1 MAKKQFI
8 RHLEY
13 YGFPD
18 QNRYS
23 SDVDIDLSDIRE
35 KNKEQ
40 DEEIKDLEGEKA
52 DEKDLLELSGTV
64 ENLIAA
70 QTEVNQEFASAI
82 SGMSDDIEE
91 LKAVDDEFAEQ
102 LSAITDAVDDTVN
115 GLEELSGYTAFNLA
129 ELRQGFN
136 AYTRYADAEF
146 AHRNNVY
153 TKEEIDERIP
163 SGETFATQEWV
174 KEQGYLTAESGDSMY
189 AKIEDIEDVTDIIES
204 GFTQVEDELDGLNDK
219 IDAVSAETTDKI
231 NELDDKIDVF
241 SGEVT
246 SALSEVNDAIDDVND
261 AIDNINEKIDDIS
274 NDIAGIA
281 DVASANSEA
290 IDALEEAV
298 QKNTDDISE
307 LEEKVSANTADIANI
322 YDVLDTK
329 ANVSDLQDLHTEM
342 ECKFNELDDKKADK
356 TDLDA
361 VSGKVDSIEGRLNR
375 EIERSTT
382 VDGLMQSKID
392 SLEEDV
398 QEAVEKVDAF
408 DGRINAVETGLTK
421 EIADRKQGDL
431 DLIGNESDSRD
442 ADTIWGAKNFA
453 KEMRRQAISSAETY
467 TDNAVAGFSTELSE
481 LEDEINQKLTKY
493 ATTGYVEE
501 RISEEKGLITS
512 DYNAK
517 INAETER
524 ATRQETLISDDVAEV
539 RSDVIDAKELI
550 ASGAT
555 IIHAITEWEGSNPED
570 YDDSGNGILDV
581 LHREFHEFEQT
592 HGTIKSIEIKDG
604 YLIITYM
611 TVDGEKEEKVPISE
625 ILILDDY
632 YKKEETDALLDEK
645 LDVSAYTDVSDQVS
659 ANTENIEAIS
669 GDVVNLDSALAAL
682 IEKLGYKNNET
693 LVTNG
698 EHEVAFGEY
707 NISHES
713 EEPSGQTVFSVGIGT
728 DDANRSNAV
737 EIMKNG
743 DLYLWVEGEFMNVNK
758 LLGQI
763 AHEIYDNDS
772 AHNSHFF
779 DGD

>member
-82 SGMSDDIEE
+82 SGISNDIEE
-91 LKAVDDEFAEQ
+91 LKAIDDEFAEQ

-146 AHRNNVY
+146 AHRNDVY
-153 TKEEIDERIP
+153 TKAEIDERIP

-174 KEQGYLTAESGDSMY
+174 EEQGYLTAESGDSMY

-204 GFTQVEDELDGLNDK
+204 GFTQVEDELDDLNEK
-219 IDAVSAETTDKI
+219 IDAVSAETTDKF
-231 NELDDKIDVF
+231 NELDDKVDAF

-246 SALSEVNDAIDDVND
+246 SALSEVND

-274 NDIAGIA
+274 NDIADIA
-281 DVASANSEA
+281 DIVSANSEA

-342 ECKFNELDDKKADK
+342 ECKFNELDEKKADK
-356 TDLDA
+356 TDLEA
-361 VSGKVDSIEGRLNR
+361 VSGKVDSIEERLNQ

-382 VDGLMQSKID
+382 VDNLMRTKID

-398 QEAVEKVDAF
+398 QEAVEKVDTF
-408 DGRINAVETGLTK
+408 DDRINAVETGLTK
-421 EIADRKQGDL
+421 EIADRIQGDL

-467 TDNAVAGFSTELSE
+467 TDNAVAGFSTDLAELA
-481 LEDEINQKLTKY
+481 DEINQKLTAY
-493 ATTGYVEE
+493 ATTGYVED
-501 RISEEKGLITS
+501 RISEEKGIITS

-524 ATRQETLISDDVAEV
+524 ATRQENLISDDVAEV
-539 RSDVIDAKELI
+539 RNDVIDAKESI
-550 ASGAT
+550 AHNAT
-555 IIHAITEWEGSNPED
+555 IIHAITEWEGSNPDD

-581 LHREFHEFEQT
+581 LHREFHEFEKT
-592 HGTIKSIEIKDG
+592 HGSIKSIEIKDG
-604 YLIITYM
+604 NLIITYM
-611 TVDGEKEEKVPISE
+611 TVDGEKQEIVPITD

-645 LDVSAYTDVSDQVS
+645 LDVSAYTDVSEQVS
-659 ANTENIEAIS
+659 ANTENIEAVS

-682 IEKLGYKNNET
+682 IEKLGYKDNDT

-713 EEPSGQTVFSVGIGT
+713 EDPSGQTVFSVGIGT

-772 AHNSHFF
+772 THNSHFF

>member
-8 RHLEY
+8 RHLEF

-18 QNRYS
+18 QNKYTGFE
-23 SDVDIDLSDIRE
+23 DIDLSDIRE

-40 DEEIKDLEGEKA
+40 DEEIQDLEGEKA
-52 DEKDLLELSGTV
+52 DKKDLLELSGTV

-70 QTEVNQEFASAI
+70 QSEVNEAFAEAI
-82 SGMSDDIEE
+82 SGMSGDIEE

-102 LSAITDAVDDTVN
+102 LSAITDAVDDTIN

-146 AHRNNVY
+146 AHRNDVY
-153 TKEEIDERIP
+153 TKAEIDERIP

-189 AKIEDIEDVTDIIES
+189 AKIEDIDDISDIIES
-204 GFTQVEDELDGLNDK
+204 GFTQIEDELNDIDEK

-231 NELDDKIDVF
+231 NEIDEKVDAF

-246 SALSEVNDAIDDVND
+246 SALSEINDAIDD
-261 AIDNINEKIDDIS
+261 ANEKIDDIT
-274 NDIAGIA
+274 NDMADIAEA
-281 DVASANSEA
+281 VSANSEA
-290 IDALEEAV
+290 IDTLEEAV

-342 ECKFNELDDKKADK
+342 ECKFNELDEKKADK
-356 TDLDA
+356 TDLEA
-361 VSGKVDSIEGRLNR
+361 VSGKVDSIEDRLNR

-382 VDGLMQSKID
+382 VDNLMQAKID

-398 QEAVEKVDAF
+398 QEAVEKVDTF

-421 EIADRKQGDL
+421 EIADRIQGDL
-431 DLIGNESDSRD
+431 DLIGDESDNRD
-442 ADTIWGAKNFA
+442 ANTIWGAKNFA
-453 KEMRRQAISSAETY
+453 KEMKRQAISSAETY
-467 TDNAVAGFSTELSE
+467 TDDAVAGFSTELSE

-493 ATTGYVEE
+493 ATTGYVED
-501 RISEEKGLITS
+501 RISEEKGIITS

-539 RSDVIDAKELI
+539 RSDVIDAKESI
-550 ASGAT
+550 AHNAT
-555 IIHAITEWEGSNPED
+555 IIHAITEWEGSSPDD

-581 LHREFHEFEQT
+581 LHREFHEFEET

-604 YLIITYM
+604 NLIITYM
-611 TVDGEKEEKVPISE
+611 TVDGEKQTIVPISE
-625 ILILDDY
+625 ILVLDDY
-632 YKKEETDALLDEK
+632 YNKEETDALLDEK
-645 LDVSAYTDVSDQVS
+645 VDMSAYTYISEQVS

-682 IEKLGYKNNET
+682 IEKLGYKDNDT

>member
-8 RHLEY
+8 RHLEF

-18 QNRYS
+18 QNKYTGFE
-23 SDVDIDLSDIRE
+23 DIDLSDIRE

-40 DEEIKDLEGEKA
+40 DEEIQDLEGEKA
-52 DEKDLLELSGTV
+52 DKKDLLELSGTV

-70 QTEVNQEFASAI
+70 QSEVNEAFAEAI
-82 SGMSDDIEE
+82 SGMSGDIEE
-91 LKAVDDEFAEQ
+91 LKAIDDEFAEQ
-102 LSAITDAVDDTVN
+102 LSAITDAVDDTIN

-146 AHRNNVY
+146 AHRNDVY
-153 TKEEIDERIP
+153 TKAEIDARIP

-189 AKIEDIEDVTDIIES
+189 AKIEDIDDISDIIES
-204 GFTQVEDELDGLNDK
+204 GFTQIEDELNDIDEK

-231 NELDDKIDVF
+231 NEVDEKVDAF

-246 SALSEVNDAIDDVND
+246 SALSEINDAIDD
-261 AIDNINEKIDDIS
+261 ANEKIDDIT
-274 NDIAGIA
+274 NDVADIAEA
-281 DVASANSEA
+281 VSANSEA

-342 ECKFNELDDKKADK
+342 ECKFNELDEKKADK
-356 TDLDA
+356 TDLET
-361 VSGKVDSIEGRLNR
+361 VSGKVDSIEERLNQ

-382 VDGLMQSKID
+382 VDNLMQAKID

-398 QEAVEKVDAF
+398 QEAVEKVDTF
-408 DGRINAVETGLTK
+408 DDRINAVETGLTK
-421 EIADRKQGDL
+421 EIADRIQGDL
-431 DLIGNESDSRD
+431 DLIGDESDSRD

-453 KEMRRQAISSAETY
+453 KEMKRQAISSAETY
-467 TDNAVAGFSTELSE
+467 TDNAVAGFSTELAE
-481 LEDEINQKLTKY
+481 LEDEINQKLTAY
-493 ATTGYVEE
+493 ATTGYVED
-501 RISEEKGLITS
+501 RLSEEKGIITS

-517 INAETER
+517 INSETER
-524 ATRQETLISDDVAEV
+524 ATRQETIISDNVAEV
-539 RSDVIDAKELI
+539 RNDVIDAKESI
-550 ASGAT
+550 AHNAT
-555 IIHAITEWEGSNPED
+555 IIHAITEWEGSNPDD

-604 YLIITYM
+604 NLIITYI
-611 TVDGEKEEKVPISE
+611 TVDGEKQTIVPISE
-625 ILILDDY
+625 ILVLDDY

-645 LDVSAYTDVSDQVS
+645 LDVSAYTDISDRVS

-669 GDVVNLDSALAAL
+669 GDVFNLDTALAVL
-682 IEKLGYKNNET
+682 IDKLGYKNNET

-713 EEPSGQTVFSVGIGT
+713 EDPSGQTVFSVGIGT
-728 DDANRSNAV
+728 DDANRNNAV

-772 AHNSHFF
+772 THNGHFF

>member
-1 MAKKQFI
+1 
-8 RHLEY
+8 
-13 YGFPD
+13 
-18 QNRYS
+18 
-23 SDVDIDLSDIRE
+23 
-35 KNKEQ
+35 
-40 DEEIKDLEGEKA
+40 
-52 DEKDLLELSGTV
+52 
-64 ENLIAA
+64 
-70 QTEVNQEFASAI
+70 
-82 SGMSDDIEE
+82 
-91 LKAVDDEFAEQ
+91 
-102 LSAITDAVDDTVN
+102 
-115 GLEELSGYTAFNLA
+115 
-129 ELRQGFN
+129 
-136 AYTRYADAEF
+136 
-146 AHRNNVY
+146 
-153 TKEEIDERIP
+153 
-163 SGETFATQEWV
+163 
-174 KEQGYLTAESGDSMY
+174 MY
-189 AKIEDIEDVTDIIES
+189 AKIEDIDDISDIIES
-204 GFTQVEDELDGLNDK
+204 GFTQVQDELNDIDDK
-219 IDAVSAETTDKI
+219 IDA
-231 NELDDKIDVF
+231 F

-246 SALSEVNDAIDDVND
+246 SALSEINDAIDD
-261 AIDNINEKIDDIS
+261 ANEKIDDIT
-274 NDIAGIA
+274 NDMADIAEA
-281 DVASANSEA
+281 VSANSEA

-342 ECKFNELDDKKADK
+342 ECKFNELDEKKADK
-356 TDLDA
+356 TDLEA
-361 VSGKVDSIEGRLNR
+361 VSGKVGSIEERLNQ

-382 VDGLMQSKID
+382 VDNLMQAKID

-398 QEAVEKVDAF
+398 QEAVEKVDTF

-431 DLIGNESDSRD
+431 DLIGDESDSRD

-467 TDNAVAGFSTELSE
+467 TDNAVAGFSTELAE
-481 LEDEINQKLTKY
+481 LEDEINQKLTAY

-501 RISEEKGLITS
+501 RISEAKGIITS

-517 INAETER
+517 INAEAER

-539 RSDVIDAKELI
+539 RSDVIDAKESI
-550 ASGAT
+550 AHNAT
-555 IIHAITEWEGSNPED
+555 IIHAITEWEGSNPDD

-645 LDVSAYTDVSDQVS
+645 LDVSAYTDISDRVS

-669 GDVVNLDSALAAL
+669 GDVFNLDTALAVL
-682 IEKLGYKNNET
+682 IDKLGYKNNET

-713 EEPSGQTVFSVGIGT
+713 EDPSGQTVFSVGIGT
-728 DDANRSNAV
+728 DDANRNNAV

-772 AHNSHFF
+772 THNSHFF

>member
-82 SGMSDDIEE
+82 SGMSNDIEE
-91 LKAVDDEFAEQ
+91 LKAIDDEFAEQ
-102 LSAITDAVDDTVN
+102 LSALTDAVDDTVN

-146 AHRNNVY
+146 AHRNDVY
-153 TKEEIDERIP
+153 TKAEIDERIP
-163 SGETFATQEWV
+163 SGETLATQEWV

-189 AKIEDIEDVTDIIES
+189 AKIEDIEDITDIIES
-204 GFTQVEDELDGLNDK
+204 GFTQVENELDALNDK

-231 NELDDKIDVF
+231 NELDDKADAF

-261 AIDNINEKIDDIS
+261 AIDSINGKIDDIS
-274 NDIAGIA
+274 NDIADIVEA
-281 DVASANSEA
+281 VSANSEA

-298 QKNTDDISE
+298 QENTDDISE
-307 LEEKVSANTADIANI
+307 LKEKVSANTADIANI

-342 ECKFNELDDKKADK
+342 ECKFNELDEKKADK
-356 TDLDA
+356 TDLEA
-361 VSGKVDSIEGRLNR
+361 VSGKVDSIEERLNQ

-382 VDGLMQSKID
+382 VDNLMQAKID

-398 QEAVEKVDAF
+398 QEAVEKVDIF
-408 DGRINAVETGLTK
+408 DDRINAVETGLTK
-421 EIADRKQGDL
+421 EIADRIQGDL
-431 DLIGNESDSRD
+431 DLIGDESDSRD

-453 KEMRRQAISSAETY
+453 KEMKRQAISSAETY
-467 TDNAVAGFSTELSE
+467 TDNAVAGFSTELAE
-481 LEDEINQKLTKY
+481 LEDEINQKLTAY
-493 ATTGYVEE
+493 ATTGYVED
-501 RISEEKGLITS
+501 RISEEKGIITS
-512 DYNAK
+512 DYNTK

-524 ATRQETLISDDVAEV
+524 ATRQENLISDDVAEV
-539 RSDVIDAKELI
+539 RNDVIDAKESI
-550 ASGAT
+550 AHNAT
-555 IIHAITEWEGSNPED
+555 IIHAITEWEGSNPDD
-570 YDDSGNGILDV
+570 YEPWASAHTDSNGILDV
-581 LHREFHEFEQT
+581 LHREFHEYVEKD
-592 HGTIKSIEIKDG
+592 GIIESIEYDEESG
-604 YLIITYM
+604 DLIIIYKT
-611 TVDGEKEEKVPISE
+611 TEGRKETRIHVGDIVDLTNYYTKDECNDRFSTKSDTSELFEKINKEIQDRINDVDTEEARAIAAENE
-625 ILILDDY
+625 INNRIDNLTLDC
-632 YKKEETDALLDEK
+632 
-645 LDVSAYTDVSDQVS
+645 
-659 ANTENIEAIS
+659 
-669 GDVVNLDSALAAL
+669 
-682 IEKLGYKNNET
+682 
-693 LVTNG
+693 
-698 EHEVAFGEY
+698 
-707 NISHES
+707 
-713 EEPSGQTVFSVGIGT
+713 GI
-728 DDANRSNAV
+728 
-737 EIMKNG
+737 
-743 DLYLWVEGEFMNVNK
+743 Y
-758 LLGQI
+758 
-763 AHEIYDNDS
+763 
-772 AHNSHFF
+772 
-779 DGD
+779 

>member
-8 RHLEY
+8 RHLEF

-18 QNRYS
+18 QNKYTGFE
-23 SDVDIDLSDIRE
+23 DIDLSDIRE

-40 DEEIKDLEGEKA
+40 DEEIQDLEGEKA
-52 DEKDLLELSGTV
+52 DKKDLLELSGTV

-70 QTEVNQEFASAI
+70 QSEVNEAFAEAI
-82 SGMSDDIEE
+82 SGMSGDIEE

-102 LSAITDAVDDTVN
+102 LSAITDAVDDTIN
-115 GLEELSGYTAFNLA
+115 DLEELSGYTAFNLS

-146 AHRNNVY
+146 AHRNDVY
-153 TKEEIDERIP
+153 TKAEIDERIP
-163 SGETFATQEWV
+163 SGDTFATQEWV

-204 GFTQVEDELDGLNDK
+204 GFTQIEDELNGIDEK
-219 IDAVSAETTDKI
+219 IGAVSAETTSKI
-231 NELDDKIDVF
+231 NEVDEKVDAF

-246 SALSEVNDAIDDVND
+246 SALSEINDAIDD
-261 AIDNINEKIDDIS
+261 ANEKIDDIT
-274 NDIAGIA
+274 NDMADIAEA
-281 DVASANSEA
+281 VSANSEA

-329 ANVSDLQDLHTEM
+329 ANVSDLQELHTEM
-342 ECKFNELDDKKADK
+342 ECKFNELDEKKADK
-356 TDLDA
+356 TDLET
-361 VSGKVDSIEGRLNR
+361 VSGKVDSIEDRLNR

-382 VDGLMQSKID
+382 VDNLMQTKID

-398 QEAVEKVDAF
+398 QGAVEKVDAF

-421 EIADRKQGDL
+421 EIADRIQGDL
-431 DLIGNESDSRD
+431 DLIGDESDSRD
-442 ADTIWGAKNFA
+442 ANTIWGAKNFA
-453 KEMRRQAISSAETY
+453 KEMKRQAISSAETY
-467 TDNAVAGFSTELSE
+467 TDDAVAGFSTELSE
-481 LEDEINQKLTKY
+481 LEDEINQKLTAY
-493 ATTGYVEE
+493 ATTGYVED
-501 RISEEKGLITS
+501 RISEEKGIITS

-539 RSDVIDAKELI
+539 RNDVIDAKESI
-550 ASGAT
+550 AHNAT
-555 IIHAITEWEGSNPED
+555 IIHAITEWEGSNPDE

-592 HGTIKSIEIKDG
+592 HGTIKSIEIKG
-604 YLIITYM
+604 GNLIITYM
-611 TVDGEKEEKVPISE
+611 TVDGEKQEIVPISE

-645 LDVSAYTDVSDQVS
+645 LDVSAYTDISDQVS

-707 NISHES
+707 NISNTS
-713 EEPSGQTVFSVGIGT
+713 EDPSGQTIFSIGNGT
-728 DDANRSNAV
+728 DDENRSNAV
-737 EIMKNG
+737 EVRKNG

>member
-91 LKAVDDEFAEQ
+91 LKAIDDEFAEQ

-146 AHRNNVY
+146 AHRNDVY
-153 TKEEIDERIP
+153 TKAEIDERIP

-204 GFTQVEDELDGLNDK
+204 GFTQVEDELDDLNDK

-231 NELDDKIDVF
+231 NELDDKVDAF
-241 SGEVT
+241 SGEVA

-274 NDIAGIA
+274 NDMADIAEA
-281 DVASANSEA
+281 VSANSEA

-298 QKNTDDISE
+298 QKSTDDISE
-307 LEEKVSANTADIANI
+307 LEEKVSANTAEIANI

-329 ANVSDLQDLHTEM
+329 ADVSDLQDLHTEM
-342 ECKFNELDDKKADK
+342 ECKFNELDEKKADK
-356 TDLDA
+356 TDLEA
-361 VSGKVDSIEGRLNR
+361 VSGKVDSIEERLNQ

-382 VDGLMQSKID
+382 VDNLMQAKID

-453 KEMRRQAISSAETY
+453 KEMKRQAISSAETY
-467 TDNAVAGFSTELSE
+467 TDNAVAGFSTELAE

-493 ATTGYVEE
+493 ATTGYVED
-501 RISEEKGLITS
+501 RISEEKGIITS

-524 ATRQETLISDDVAEV
+524 AIRQETLISDDVAEV
-539 RSDVIDAKELI
+539 RSDVIDAKESI
-550 ASGAT
+550 AHNAT
-555 IIHAITEWEGSNPED
+555 LLHAITEWEGSNPDD

-604 YLIITYM
+604 NLIITYM
-611 TVDGEKEEKVPISE
+611 TVDGEKQEIVPITD

-645 LDVSAYTDVSDQVS
+645 LDVSAYTDISDQVS

-682 IEKLGYKNNET
+682 IEKLGYKDNET

-707 NISHES
+707 NISNTS
-713 EEPSGQTVFSVGIGT
+713 EDPSGQTIFSIGNGT
-728 DDANRSNAV
+728 DDENRSNAV
-737 EIMKNG
+737 EVRKNG

>member
-82 SGMSDDIEE
+82 SGMSNDIEE

-146 AHRNNVY
+146 AHRNDVY

-204 GFTQVEDELDGLNDK
+204 GFTQVEDELDSLNYK

-231 NELDDKIDVF
+231 NELDDKIDAF
-241 SGEVT
+241 SGEVA
-246 SALSEVNDAIDDVND
+246 SALSEVNDAIDGVND

-274 NDIAGIA
+274 NDMADIAEA
-281 DVASANSEA
+281 VSANSEA

-322 YDVLDTK
+322 YNVLDTK

-342 ECKFNELDDKKADK
+342 ECKFNELDEKKADK
-356 TDLDA
+356 TDLEA
-361 VSGKVDSIEGRLNR
+361 VSGKVDSIEDRLNR

-382 VDGLMQSKID
+382 VDNLMQAKID

-398 QEAVEKVDAF
+398 QEAVEKVDTF
-408 DGRINAVETGLTK
+408 DDRINAVETGLTK
-421 EIADRKQGDL
+421 EIADRIQGDL

-453 KEMRRQAISSAETY
+453 KEMKRQAISSAETY
-467 TDNAVAGFSTELSE
+467 TDNAVAGFSTDLAE
-481 LEDEINQKLTKY
+481 LEDEINQKLTAY
-493 ATTGYVEE
+493 ATTGYVED
-501 RISEEKGLITS
+501 RILEEKGIITS

-524 ATRQETLISDDVAEV
+524 AIRQETLISDNVAEV
-539 RSDVIDAKELI
+539 RSEVIDAKESI
-550 ASGAT
+550 AHNAT
-555 IIHAITEWEGSNPED
+555 IIHAITEWEGSNPDD

-581 LHREFHEFEQT
+581 LHREFHEFEKT
-592 HGTIKSIEIKDG
+592 HGSIKSIEIKDG
-604 YLIITYM
+604 NLIITYM
-611 TVDGEKEEKVPISE
+611 TVDGEKQEIVPISE

-645 LDVSAYTDVSDQVS
+645 LDVSAYTDISDRVS

-669 GDVVNLDSALAAL
+669 GDVFNLDTALAVL
-682 IEKLGYKNNET
+682 IDKLGYKNNET

-713 EEPSGQTVFSVGIGT
+713 EDPSGQTVFSVGIGT
-728 DDANRSNAV
+728 DDGNRNNAV

-772 AHNSHFF
+772 THNSHFF

>member
-40 DEEIKDLEGEKA
+40 DEEIKGLEGEKA

-91 LKAVDDEFAEQ
+91 LKAIDDEFAEQ

-146 AHRNNVY
+146 AHRNDVY

-174 KEQGYLTAESGDSMY
+174 EEQGYLTAESGDSMY

-204 GFTQVEDELDGLNDK
+204 GFTQVEDELDGLDEK

-231 NELDDKIDVF
+231 NELDDKVDAF

-274 NDIAGIA
+274 NDIADIA
-281 DVASANSEA
+281 DIVSANSEA

-342 ECKFNELDDKKADK
+342 ECKFNELDEKKADK
-356 TDLDA
+356 TDLEA
-361 VSGKVDSIEGRLNR
+361 VSGKVDSIEDKLNR

-382 VDGLMQSKID
+382 VDNLMQTKID

-421 EIADRKQGDL
+421 EIADRIQGDL

-467 TDNAVAGFSTELSE
+467 TDDAVAGFSTELAE
-481 LEDEINQKLTKY
+481 LEDEINQKLTAY
-493 ATTGYVEE
+493 ATTGYVED
-501 RISEEKGLITS
+501 RITEEKGIITS
-512 DYNAK
+512 DYNTK

-539 RSDVIDAKELI
+539 RSEVIDAKESI
-550 ASGAT
+550 AHNAT
-555 IIHAITEWEGSNPED
+555 LLHAITEWEGSNPDD

-581 LHREFHEFEQT
+581 LHREFHEFEKT
-592 HGTIKSIEIKDG
+592 HGSIKSIEIKDG
-604 YLIITYM
+604 NLIITYM
-611 TVDGEKEEKVPISE
+611 TVDGEKQEIVPISE

-645 LDVSAYTDVSDQVS
+645 LDVSAYTDISDQVS

-707 NISHES
+707 NISNTS
-713 EEPSGQTVFSVGIGT
+713 EDPSGQTIFSIGNGT
-728 DDANRSNAV
+728 DDENRRNAV
-737 EIMKNG
+737 EVRKNG

>member
-8 RHLEY
+8 RHLEF

-18 QNRYS
+18 QNKYTGFE
-23 SDVDIDLSDIRE
+23 DIDLSDIRE

-40 DEEIKDLEGEKA
+40 DEEIQDLEGEKA
-52 DEKDLLELSGTV
+52 DKKDLLELSGTV

-70 QTEVNQEFASAI
+70 QSEVNEAFAEAI
-82 SGMSDDIEE
+82 SGMSGDIEE
-91 LKAVDDEFAEQ
+91 LKAIDDEFAEQ
-102 LSAITDAVDDTVN
+102 LSAITDAVDDTIN

-146 AHRNNVY
+146 AHRNDVY
-153 TKEEIDERIP
+153 TKAEIDERIP

-189 AKIEDIEDVTDIIES
+189 AKIEDIDDISDIIES
-204 GFTQVEDELDGLNDK
+204 GFTQIEDELNDVDEK

-231 NELDDKIDVF
+231 NEIDEKVDAF

-246 SALSEVNDAIDDVND
+246 SALSEINDAIDD
-261 AIDNINEKIDDIS
+261 ANEKIDDIT
-274 NDIAGIA
+274 NDMADIAEA
-281 DVASANSEA
+281 VSANSEA

-342 ECKFNELDDKKADK
+342 ECKFNELDEKKADK

-361 VSGKVDSIEGRLNR
+361 VSGKVDSIEERLNQ

-382 VDGLMQSKID
+382 VDNLMRAKID

-398 QEAVEKVDAF
+398 QEAVEKVDTF
-408 DGRINAVETGLTK
+408 DDRINAVETGLTK
-421 EIADRKQGDL
+421 EIADRIQGDL
-431 DLIGNESDSRD
+431 DLIGDESDSRD

-467 TDNAVAGFSTELSE
+467 TDNAVAGFSTELAE
-481 LEDEINQKLTKY
+481 LEDEINQKLTAY
-493 ATTGYVEE
+493 ATTGYVED
-501 RISEEKGLITS
+501 RISEEKGIITS

-539 RSDVIDAKELI
+539 RTEVAEAKESI
-550 ASGAT
+550 AHNAT
-555 IIHAITEWEGSNPED
+555 IIHAITEWEGSNPDD

-581 LHREFHEFEQT
+581 LHREFHEFEKT
-592 HGTIKSIEIKDG
+592 HGSIKSIEIKDG
-604 YLIITYM
+604 NLIITYM
-611 TVDGEKEEKVPISE
+611 TVDGEKQEIVPITD

-645 LDVSAYTDVSDQVS
+645 LDVSAYTDISDRVS

-669 GDVVNLDSALAAL
+669 GDVFNLDTALAVL

-713 EEPSGQTVFSVGIGT
+713 EDPSGQTVFSVGIGT
-728 DDANRSNAV
+728 DDANRNNAV

-772 AHNSHFF
+772 THNSHFF

>member
-8 RHLEY
+8 RHLEF

-18 QNRYS
+18 QNKYTGFE
-23 SDVDIDLSDIRE
+23 DIDLSDIRE

-40 DEEIKDLEGEKA
+40 DEEIQDLEGEKA
-52 DEKDLLELSGTV
+52 DKKDLLELSGTV

-70 QTEVNQEFASAI
+70 QSEVNEAFAEAI
-82 SGMSDDIEE
+82 SGMSGDIEE
-91 LKAVDDEFAEQ
+91 LKAIDDEFAEQ
-102 LSAITDAVDDTVN
+102 LSAITDAVDDTIN

-146 AHRNNVY
+146 AHRNDVY
-153 TKEEIDERIP
+153 TKAEIDERIP

-189 AKIEDIEDVTDIIES
+189 AKIEDIDDISDIIES
-204 GFTQVEDELDGLNDK
+204 GFTQIEDELNNIDEK

-231 NELDDKIDVF
+231 NEIDEKVDAF

-246 SALSEVNDAIDDVND
+246 SALSEINDAIDD
-261 AIDNINEKIDDIS
+261 ANEKIDDIT
-274 NDIAGIA
+274 NDMADIAEA
-281 DVASANSEA
+281 VSANSEA

-342 ECKFNELDDKKADK
+342 ECKFNELDEKKADK
-356 TDLDA
+356 TDLEA
-361 VSGKVDSIEGRLNR
+361 VSGKVGSIEERLNQ

-382 VDGLMQSKID
+382 VDNLMRAKID

-398 QEAVEKVDAF
+398 QEAVEKVDTF
-408 DGRINAVETGLTK
+408 DDRINAVETGLTK
-421 EIADRKQGDL
+421 EIADRIQGDL
-431 DLIGNESDSRD
+431 DLIGDESDSRD

-467 TDNAVAGFSTELSE
+467 TDNAVAGFSTELAE
-481 LEDEINQKLTKY
+481 LEDEFNQKLTAY
-493 ATTGYVEE
+493 ATTGYVED
-501 RISEEKGLITS
+501 RLSEEKGIITS

-539 RSDVIDAKELI
+539 RNDVIDAKESI
-550 ASGAT
+550 AHNAT
-555 IIHAITEWEGSNPED
+555 IIHAITEWEGSNPDD

-581 LHREFHEFEQT
+581 LHREFHEFEET

-611 TVDGEKEEKVPISE
+611 TVDGEKQTIVPITD

-645 LDVSAYTDVSDQVS
+645 VDVSAYTEISEQVS

-772 AHNSHFF
+772 THNSHFF

>member
-8 RHLEY
+8 RHLEF

-18 QNRYS
+18 QNKYS
-23 SDVDIDLSDIRE
+23 GFEDIDLSDIRE

-40 DEEIKDLEGEKA
+40 DEEIQDLEGEKA
-52 DEKDLLELSGTV
+52 DKKDLLELSGTV

-70 QTEVNQEFASAI
+70 QSEVNEAFAEAI
-82 SGMSDDIEE
+82 SGMSEDIEE

-102 LSAITDAVDDTVN
+102 LSAITDAVDDTIN

-146 AHRNNVY
+146 AHRNDVY
-153 TKEEIDERIP
+153 TKAEIDARIP

-189 AKIEDIEDVTDIIES
+189 AKIEDIDDISDIIES
-204 GFTQVEDELDGLNDK
+204 GFTQVQDELNE
-219 IDAVSAETTDKI
+219 IDEKVDA
-231 NELDDKIDVF
+231 F

-246 SALSEVNDAIDDVND
+246 SALSEINDAIDD
-261 AIDNINEKIDDIS
+261 ANEKIDDIT
-274 NDIAGIA
+274 NDMADIAEA
-281 DVASANSEA
+281 VSANSEA

-342 ECKFNELDDKKADK
+342 ECKFNELDEKKADK
-356 TDLDA
+356 TDLEA
-361 VSGKVDSIEGRLNR
+361 VSGKVDSIEDRLNQ

-382 VDGLMQSKID
+382 VDNLMRAKID

-398 QEAVEKVDAF
+398 QEAVEKVDTF
-408 DGRINAVETGLTK
+408 DDRINAVETGLTK
-421 EIADRKQGDL
+421 EIADRIQGDL
-431 DLIGNESDSRD
+431 DLIGDESDSKD

-453 KEMRRQAISSAETY
+453 KEMKRQAISSAETY
-467 TDNAVAGFSTELSE
+467 TDDAVASFSTELAS

-493 ATTGYVEE
+493 ATTGYVED
-501 RISEEKGLITS
+501 RISEEKGIITS

-524 ATRQETLISDDVAEV
+524 ATRQETLISDNVAEV
-539 RSDVIDAKELI
+539 RNDLIIAKESI
-550 ASGAT
+550 AHNAT
-555 IIHAITEWEGSNPED
+555 IIHAITEWEGSNPDD

-604 YLIITYM
+604 NLIITYM
-611 TVDGEKEEKVPISE
+611 TVDGEKQEIVPISE

-645 LDVSAYTDVSDQVS
+645 LDVSAYTDISDRVS

-669 GDVVNLDSALAAL
+669 GDVFNLDTSLAVL
-682 IEKLGYKNNET
+682 IDKLGYKNNET

-713 EEPSGQTVFSVGIGT
+713 EDPSGQTVFSVGIGT
-728 DDANRSNAV
+728 DDANRNNAV

-772 AHNSHFF
+772 THNSHFF

>member
-8 RHLEY
+8 RHLEF

-18 QNRYS
+18 QNKYTGFE
-23 SDVDIDLSDIRE
+23 DIDLSDIRE

-40 DEEIKDLEGEKA
+40 DEEIQDLEGEKA
-52 DEKDLLELSGTV
+52 DKKDLLELSGTV

-70 QTEVNQEFASAI
+70 QSEVNEAFAEAI
-82 SGMSDDIEE
+82 SGMSGDIEE

-102 LSAITDAVDDTVN
+102 LSAITDAVDDTIN

-146 AHRNNVY
+146 AHRNDVY
-153 TKEEIDERIP
+153 TKAEIDERIP

-189 AKIEDIEDVTDIIES
+189 AKIEDIDDISDIIES
-204 GFTQVEDELDGLNDK
+204 GFTQIEDELNDIDEK

-231 NELDDKIDVF
+231 NEIDEKVDAF

-246 SALSEVNDAIDDVND
+246 SALSEINDAIDD
-261 AIDNINEKIDDIS
+261 ANEKIDDIT
-274 NDIAGIA
+274 NDMADIAEA
-281 DVASANSEA
+281 VSANSEA
-290 IDALEEAV
+290 IDTLEEAV

-342 ECKFNELDDKKADK
+342 ECKFNELDEKKADK
-356 TDLDA
+356 TDLEA
-361 VSGKVDSIEGRLNR
+361 VSGKVDSIEDRLNR

-382 VDGLMQSKID
+382 VDNLMQAKID

-398 QEAVEKVDAF
+398 QEAVEKVDTF

-421 EIADRKQGDL
+421 EIADRIQGDL
-431 DLIGNESDSRD
+431 DLIGDESDNRD
-442 ADTIWGAKNFA
+442 ANTIWGAKNFA
-453 KEMRRQAISSAETY
+453 KEMKRQAISSAETY
-467 TDNAVAGFSTELSE
+467 TDDAVAGFSTELSE

-493 ATTGYVEE
+493 ATTGYVED
-501 RISEEKGLITS
+501 RISEEKGIITS

-517 INAETER
+517 INAE
-524 ATRQETLISDDVAEV
+524 
-539 RSDVIDAKELI
+539 KESI
-550 ASGAT
+550 AHNAT
-555 IIHAITEWEGSNPED
+555 IIHAITEWEGSSPDD

-581 LHREFHEFEQT
+581 LHREFHEFEET

-604 YLIITYM
+604 NLIITYM
-611 TVDGEKEEKVPISE
+611 TVDGEKQTIVPISE
-625 ILILDDY
+625 ILVLDDY
-632 YKKEETDALLDEK
+632 YNKEETDALLDEK
-645 LDVSAYTDVSDQVS
+645 VDMSAYTYISEQVS

-682 IEKLGYKNNET
+682 IEKLGYKDNDT

>member
-8 RHLEY
+8 RHLEF

-18 QNRYS
+18 QNKYTGFE
-23 SDVDIDLSDIRE
+23 DIDLSDIRE

-40 DEEIKDLEGEKA
+40 DEEIQDLEGEKA
-52 DEKDLLELSGTV
+52 DKKDLLELSGTV

-70 QTEVNQEFASAI
+70 QSEVNEAFAEAI
-82 SGMSDDIEE
+82 SGMSGDIEE
-91 LKAVDDEFAEQ
+91 LKAIDDEFAEQ
-102 LSAITDAVDDTVN
+102 LSAITDAVDDTIN

-146 AHRNNVY
+146 AHRNDVY
-153 TKEEIDERIP
+153 TKAEIDARIP

-189 AKIEDIEDVTDIIES
+189 AKIEDIDDISDIIES
-204 GFTQVEDELDGLNDK
+204 GFTQIEDELNDIDEK

-231 NELDDKIDVF
+231 NEIDEKVDAF

-246 SALSEVNDAIDDVND
+246 SALSEINDAIDD
-261 AIDNINEKIDDIS
+261 ANEKIDGITNDMA
-274 NDIAGIA
+274 DIAEA
-281 DVASANSEA
+281 VSANSEA

-342 ECKFNELDDKKADK
+342 ECKFNELDEKKADK
-356 TDLDA
+356 TDLEA
-361 VSGKVDSIEGRLNR
+361 VSGKVDSIEERLNQ

-382 VDGLMQSKID
+382 VDNLMQAKID

-398 QEAVEKVDAF
+398 QEAVEKVDTF
-408 DGRINAVETGLTK
+408 DDRINAVETGLTK

-453 KEMRRQAISSAETY
+453 KEMKRQAISSAETY
-467 TDNAVAGFSTELSE
+467 TDDAVASFSTELSE

-493 ATTGYVEE
+493 ATTGYVED
-501 RISEEKGLITS
+501 RIFEEKGIITS

-539 RSDVIDAKELI
+539 RSDVIDAKESI
-550 ASGAT
+550 AHNAT
-555 IIHAITEWEGSNPED
+555 IIHAITEWEGSNPDD

-581 LHREFHEFEQT
+581 LHREFHEYVEKD
-592 HGTIKSIEIKDG
+592 GIIESIEYDEESG
-604 YLIITYM
+604 DLIIIYKT
-611 TVDGEKEEKVPISE
+611 TEGRKETRIHVGDIVDLTNYYTKDECNNKFSTKSDTSELLEKINQEIQDRINDVDTEEARAIAAENE
-625 ILILDDY
+625 INNRIDNLTLDC
-632 YKKEETDALLDEK
+632 
-645 LDVSAYTDVSDQVS
+645 
-659 ANTENIEAIS
+659 
-669 GDVVNLDSALAAL
+669 
-682 IEKLGYKNNET
+682 
-693 LVTNG
+693 
-698 EHEVAFGEY
+698 
-707 NISHES
+707 
-713 EEPSGQTVFSVGIGT
+713 GI
-728 DDANRSNAV
+728 
-737 EIMKNG
+737 
-743 DLYLWVEGEFMNVNK
+743 Y
-758 LLGQI
+758 
-763 AHEIYDNDS
+763 
-772 AHNSHFF
+772 
-779 DGD
+779 

>member
-8 RHLEY
+8 RHLEF

-18 QNRYS
+18 QNKYS
-23 SDVDIDLSDIRE
+23 GFEDIDLSDIRE

-40 DEEIKDLEGEKA
+40 DEEIQGLEGEKA
-52 DEKDLLELSGTV
+52 DKKDLLELSGTV

-70 QTEVNQEFASAI
+70 QSEVNEAFAEAI
-82 SGMSDDIEE
+82 SGMSGDIEE

-102 LSAITDAVDDTVN
+102 LSAITDAVDDTIN

-146 AHRNNVY
+146 AHRNDVY
-153 TKEEIDERIP
+153 TKAEIDERIP

-204 GFTQVEDELDGLNDK
+204 GFTQVEDELDSLNDK
-219 IDAVSAETTDKI
+219 IDAVSAETTSKI
-231 NELDDKIDVF
+231 NEIDEKVDAF

-246 SALSEVNDAIDDVND
+246 SALSEINDAIDD
-261 AIDNINEKIDDIS
+261 ANEKIDDIT
-274 NDIAGIA
+274 NDMADIAEA
-281 DVASANSEA
+281 VSANSEA

-342 ECKFNELDDKKADK
+342 ECKFNELDEKKADK
-356 TDLDA
+356 TDLEA
-361 VSGKVDSIEGRLNR
+361 VSGKVDSIEERLNQ

-382 VDGLMQSKID
+382 VDNLMRAKID

-398 QEAVEKVDAF
+398 QEAVEKVDTF
-408 DGRINAVETGLTK
+408 DDRINAVETGLTK

-453 KEMRRQAISSAETY
+453 KEMKRQAISSAETY

-501 RISEEKGLITS
+501 RISEEKGIITS

-539 RSDVIDAKELI
+539 RSDVIDAKESI
-550 ASGAT
+550 AHNAT
-555 IIHAITEWEGSNPED
+555 IIHAITEWEGSNPDE

-604 YLIITYM
+604 NLIITYM
-611 TVDGEKEEKVPISE
+611 TVDGEKQEIVPISE

-645 LDVSAYTDVSDQVS
+645 LDVSAYTDISDQVS

-669 GDVVNLDSALAAL
+669 GDVINLDSALVAL

-728 DDANRSNAV
+728 DDTNRSNAV

-772 AHNSHFF
+772 THNSHFF

>member
-23 SDVDIDLSDIRE
+23 SDIDIDLSDIRE

-82 SGMSDDIEE
+82 SGMSNDIEE
-91 LKAVDDEFAEQ
+91 LKAIDDEFAEQ

-146 AHRNNVY
+146 AHRNDVY

-204 GFTQVEDELDGLNDK
+204 GFTQVEEELDGLNDK

-231 NELDDKIDVF
+231 NELDDKIDAF

-246 SALSEVNDAIDDVND
+246 SALSEVND

-274 NDIAGIA
+274 NDMAGIA
-281 DVASANSEA
+281 EAVSANSEA

-298 QKNTDDISE
+298 QKNADDIFE

-342 ECKFNELDDKKADK
+342 ECKFNELDEKKADK
-356 TDLDA
+356 TDLEA
-361 VSGKVDSIEGRLNR
+361 VSGKVDSIEDRLNQ

-382 VDGLMQSKID
+382 VDNLMRAKID

-398 QEAVEKVDAF
+398 QEAVEKVDTF
-408 DGRINAVETGLTK
+408 DDRINAVETGLTK
-421 EIADRKQGDL
+421 EIADRIQGDL

-467 TDNAVAGFSTELSE
+467 TDDAVAGFSTELAS
-481 LEDEINQKLTKY
+481 LEDEINQKLTAY
-493 ATTGYVEE
+493 ATTGYVED
-501 RISEEKGLITS
+501 RISEEKGIITS

-517 INAETER
+517 INTETER
-524 ATRQETLISDDVAEV
+524 ATRQETLISDNVAEV
-539 RSDVIDAKELI
+539 RNDLIIAKESI
-550 ASGAT
+550 AHNAT
-555 IIHAITEWEGSNPED
+555 IIHAITEWEGSNPDD

-604 YLIITYM
+604 NLIITYM
-611 TVDGEKEEKVPISE
+611 TVDGEKQEIVPISE

-645 LDVSAYTDVSDQVS
+645 LDVSAYTDISDRVS

-669 GDVVNLDSALAAL
+669 GDVFNLDTALAVL
-682 IEKLGYKNNET
+682 IDKLGYKNNET

-713 EEPSGQTVFSVGIGT
+713 EDPSGQTVFSVGIGT
-728 DDANRSNAV
+728 DDANRNNAV

-772 AHNSHFF
+772 THNSHFF

>member
-1 MAKKQFI
+1 MAKKQCI
-8 RHLEY
+8 RHLEF

-18 QNRYS
+18 QNKYS
-23 SDVDIDLSDIRE
+23 GFEDLDLSDIRE

-40 DEEIKDLEGEKA
+40 DEEIQGLEGEKA
-52 DEKDLLELSGTV
+52 DKKDLLELSGTV

-70 QTEVNQEFASAI
+70 QSEVNEAFAEAI
-82 SGMSDDIEE
+82 SGMSGDIEE

-102 LSAITDAVDDTVN
+102 LSAITDAVDDTIN
-115 GLEELSGYTAFNLA
+115 DLEELSGYTAFNLA

-146 AHRNNVY
+146 AHRNDVY
-153 TKEEIDERIP
+153 TKAEIDERIP

-204 GFTQVEDELDGLNDK
+204 GFTQVEDELDSLNDK

-231 NELDDKIDVF
+231 NEIDEKVDAF

-246 SALSEVNDAIDDVND
+246 SALSEINDAIDDT
-261 AIDNINEKIDDIS
+261 NEKIDDIT
-274 NDIAGIA
+274 NDMADIAEA
-281 DVASANSEA
+281 VSANSEA

-342 ECKFNELDDKKADK
+342 GCKFNELDEKKADK
-356 TDLDA
+356 TDLET
-361 VSGKVDSIEGRLNR
+361 VSGKVGSIEERLNQ

-467 TDNAVAGFSTELSE
+467 TDDAVAGFSTELSE

-501 RISEEKGLITS
+501 RISEEKGIITS

-539 RSDVIDAKELI
+539 RSDVIDAKESI
-550 ASGAT
+550 AHNAT
-555 IIHAITEWEGSNPED
+555 IIHAITEWEGSNPDD

-581 LHREFHEFEQT
+581 LHREFHEFEET

-604 YLIITYM
+604 NLIITYM
-611 TVDGEKEEKVPISE
+611 TVDGEKQTIVPISE

-632 YKKEETDALLDEK
+632 YNKEETDALLDEK
-645 LDVSAYTDVSDQVS
+645 VDMSAYTEISEQVS

-682 IEKLGYKNNET
+682 IEKLGYKDNET

>member
-8 RHLEY
+8 RHLEF

-18 QNRYS
+18 QNKYTGFE
-23 SDVDIDLSDIRE
+23 DIDLSDIRE

-40 DEEIKDLEGEKA
+40 DEEIQDLEGEKA
-52 DEKDLLELSGTV
+52 DKKDLLELSGTV

-70 QTEVNQEFASAI
+70 QSEVNEAFAEAI
-82 SGMSDDIEE
+82 SGMSGDIEE
-91 LKAVDDEFAEQ
+91 LKAIDDEFAEQ
-102 LSAITDAVDDTVN
+102 LSAITDAVDDTIN

-146 AHRNNVY
+146 AHRNDVY
-153 TKEEIDERIP
+153 TKAEIDERIP

-189 AKIEDIEDVTDIIES
+189 AKIEDIDDISDIIES
-204 GFTQVEDELDGLNDK
+204 GFTQIEDELNDVDEK

-231 NELDDKIDVF
+231 NEIDEKVDAF

-246 SALSEVNDAIDDVND
+246 SALSEINDAIDD
-261 AIDNINEKIDDIS
+261 ANEKIDDIT
-274 NDIAGIA
+274 NDMADIAEA
-281 DVASANSEA
+281 VSANSEA
-290 IDALEEAV
+290 IDALEDAV

-342 ECKFNELDDKKADK
+342 ECKFNELDEKKADK
-356 TDLDA
+356 TDLEA
-361 VSGKVDSIEGRLNR
+361 VSGKVGSIEERLNQ

-382 VDGLMQSKID
+382 VDNLMQAKID

-398 QEAVEKVDAF
+398 QEAVEKVDTF
-408 DGRINAVETGLTK
+408 DDRINAVETGLTK
-421 EIADRKQGDL
+421 EIADRIQGDL
-431 DLIGNESDSRD
+431 DLIGDESDSRD

-467 TDNAVAGFSTELSE
+467 TDNAVAGFSTELAE
-481 LEDEINQKLTKY
+481 LEDEINQKLTAY
-493 ATTGYVEE
+493 ATTGYVED
-501 RISEEKGLITS
+501 RISEEKGIITS

-539 RSDVIDAKELI
+539 RNDVIDAKESI
-550 ASGAT
+550 AHNAT
-555 IIHAITEWEGSNPED
+555 IIHAITEWEGSNPDD

-581 LHREFHEFEQT
+581 LHREFHEFEET

-611 TVDGEKEEKVPISE
+611 TVDGEKQTIVPITD

-645 LDVSAYTDVSDQVS
+645 VDVSAYTEISEQVS
-659 ANTENIEAIS
+659 ANTENIETIS

-682 IEKLGYKNNET
+682 IEKLGYKDNDT

-713 EEPSGQTVFSVGIGT
+713 EDPSGQTVFSVGIGT

>member
-8 RHLEY
+8 RHLEF

-18 QNRYS
+18 QNKYTGFE
-23 SDVDIDLSDIRE
+23 DIDLSDIRE

-40 DEEIKDLEGEKA
+40 DEEIQDLEGEKA
-52 DEKDLLELSGTV
+52 DKKDLLELSGTV

-70 QTEVNQEFASAI
+70 QSEVNEAFAEAI
-82 SGMSDDIEE
+82 SGMSGDIEE
-91 LKAVDDEFAEQ
+91 LKAIDDEFAEQ
-102 LSAITDAVDDTVN
+102 LSAITDAVDDTIN

-146 AHRNNVY
+146 AHRNDVY
-153 TKEEIDERIP
+153 TKAEIDERIP

-174 KEQGYLTAESGDSMY
+174 KEQGYLTTESGDSMY
-189 AKIEDIEDVTDIIES
+189 AKIEDIDDISDIIES
-204 GFTQVEDELDGLNDK
+204 GFTQIEDELNDIDEK

-231 NELDDKIDVF
+231 NEIDEKVDAF

-246 SALSEVNDAIDDVND
+246 SALSEINDAIDD
-261 AIDNINEKIDDIS
+261 ANEKIDDIT
-274 NDIAGIA
+274 NDMADIAEA
-281 DVASANSEA
+281 VSANSEA

-342 ECKFNELDDKKADK
+342 ECKFNELDEKKADK
-356 TDLDA
+356 TDLET
-361 VSGKVDSIEGRLNR
+361 VSGKVDSIEERLNQ

-382 VDGLMQSKID
+382 VDNLMQAKID

-398 QEAVEKVDAF
+398 QEAVEKVDTF
-408 DGRINAVETGLTK
+408 DDRINAVETGLTK
-421 EIADRKQGDL
+421 EIADRIQGDL
-431 DLIGNESDSRD
+431 DLIGDESDSRD

-453 KEMRRQAISSAETY
+453 KEMKRQAISSAETY
-467 TDNAVAGFSTELSE
+467 TDNAVAGFSTELAE
-481 LEDEINQKLTKY
+481 LEDEINQKLTAY
-493 ATTGYVEE
+493 ATTGYVED
-501 RISEEKGLITS
+501 RLSEEKGIITS

-524 ATRQETLISDDVAEV
+524 ATRQETIISDNVAEV
-539 RSDVIDAKELI
+539 RNDVIDAKESI
-550 ASGAT
+550 AHNAT
-555 IIHAITEWEGSNPED
+555 IIHAITEWEGSNPDD

-604 YLIITYM
+604 NLIITYI
-611 TVDGEKEEKVPISE
+611 TVDGEKQTIVPISE
-625 ILILDDY
+625 ILVLDDY

-645 LDVSAYTDVSDQVS
+645 LDVSAYTDISDRVS

-669 GDVVNLDSALAAL
+669 GDVFNLDTALAVL
-682 IEKLGYKNNET
+682 IDKLGYKNNET

-713 EEPSGQTVFSVGIGT
+713 EDPSGQTVFSVGIGT
-728 DDANRSNAV
+728 DDANRNNAV

-772 AHNSHFF
+772 THNGHFF